1 MQHTIYLPNDD
12 ARAEVQ
18 RTTAETLRIADWA
31 TPYLRRLQ
39 ITLTVWRVRASDLS
53 NPRVVAAFKA
63 RGVESLPAL
72 VAGPSA
78 MVGCAAIE
86 GYYKGVIASPGA
98 DIGAPPPH
106 SGIAARNRGRPH
118 MGHKQPGAADTA
130 PTGIDNSPTGGDAG
144 GEDVT
149 GDDIL
154 AEFYGNEANDFKG
167 GGAARDYEFG
177 TAFS

>member
-12 ARAEVQ
+12 TRAEVQ
-18 RTTAETLRIADWA
+18 RTTAEALRIADWA

-39 ITLTVWRVRASDLS
+39 ITLIVWRVRASDLS
-53 NPRVVAAFKA
+53 NPRVVAAGNA
-63 RGVESLPAL
+63 R
-72 VAGPSA
+72 
-78 MVGCAAIE
+78 
-86 GYYKGVIASPGA
+86 GVIASPGA

-106 SGIAARNRGRPH
+106 SGVAARNRGRPH
-118 MGHKQPGAADTA
+118 MGHKQPGAVDAGPA
-130 PTGIDNSPTGGDAG
+130 GIDNSPTGGDAG
-144 GEDVT
+144 AEDVT